1 MRLSLFANRYLRDR
15 EEEVL
20 NALTHSF
27 GLGLAASMTVA
38 LYVKAVPLGPWH
50 TVCAIVYGLA
60 HVLVYLSSVAYHLTS
75 WPPLKTRLRIVDQS
89 AIFLAITGTYTP
101 VLALGLPGILGYS
114 LTGILWIACLY
125 GITYKVRHRSQPEQG
140 SLISYLLFA
149 SAGGLL
155 FFLCRTGPIQESRT
169 VFLLSGAF
177 DLVGLVF
184 YMWHYKRWFHT
195 VWHVMV
201 LLGHITHFYAVWT
214 YFIRP

>member
-38 LYVKAVPLGPWH
+38 LYVKAVPLGSWH
-50 TVCAIVYGLA
+50 TVCALVYGLA

-101 VLALGLPGILGYS
+101 VLALGLSGVLGYIFTV
-114 LTGILWIACLY
+114 LLWAACLY
-125 GITYKVRHRSQPEQG
+125 GIFYKVRHRAQPEQG

-149 SAGGLL
+149 AAGGLL
-155 FFLCRTGPIQESRT
+155 FFLCGSGPIHESRT
-169 VFLLSGAF
+169 IFLVSGAF
-177 DLVGLVF
+177 DLVGLV
-184 YMWHYKRWFHT
+184 YT
-195 VWHVMV
+195 STQCG
-201 LLGHITHFYAVWT
+201 LTS
-214 YFIRP
+214 